1 MKDKVWMISGCSTG
15 FGRSLALKVLEA
27 GNKAVLTARNI
38 SDLQDI
44 VSAYP
49 QTAFACQL
57 DLEKPQQI
65 QSASEKAISAFGRID
80 VLVNNAGV
88 GYFSSLEEADME
100 IVRKMFEVNFLGLSE
115 LTALILPQMR
125 KQKSGHIINIS
136 SIGGLVGF
144 PAVGFYNATKFAV
157 CGYSE
162 SLAKETAHLGIK
174 VSIVCP
180 SGFRTDW
187 AGRSAFETPVEIED
201 YKPSAGANLNAIRSR
216 SGKQAGDPEKAALA
230 IMAAAASD
238 TPPLYLMLGAAA
250 INGARNKLED
260 YMRDFD
266 AWESYS
272 YGADAPPAVNNV

>member
-15 FGRSLALKVLEA
+15 FGRSLALKVLQA
-27 GNKAVLTARNI
+27 GYKAVLTARKI
-38 SDLQDI
+38 SDVQEI
-44 VSAYP
+44 VDEYP
-49 QTAFACQL
+49 QTSFACEL
-57 DLEKPQQI
+57 DLEQSIQI
-65 QSASEKAISAFGRID
+65 KSASEKAIAAFGRID
-80 VLVNNAGV
+80 ILVNNAGV
-88 GYFSSLEEADME
+88 GYFSSLEEADMV
-100 IVRKMFEVNFLGLSE
+100 IVRKMFEVNFFGLSE

-125 KQKSGHIINIS
+125 KQKSGHIINVS

-187 AGRSAFETPVEIED
+187 AGRSAFETPVEIAD
-201 YKPSAGANLNAIRSR
+201 YKPSAAANLDAIRSR

-230 IMAAAASD
+230 IIAITESEN
-238 TPPLYLMLGAAA
+238 PPLYLMLGAAA
-250 INGARNKLED
+250 INGARKKLED
-260 YMRDFD
+260 YRRDFD
-266 AWESYS
+266 AWEAYS
-272 YGADAPPAVNNV
+272 FGADAPPSAGGI